1 MNHVQKVVV
10 ILATVMIGIS
20 PTYAAQN
27 CEIKKQELSNQL
39 RYAEKYASSYRV
51 AGLKRAIQNVDR
63 YCQDDTPTQIKMQ
76 LQTEHKIEKQKAELY
91 KAQQNQDTQ
100 KALKK
105 QQELNQALFELEQ
118 IQTTS

>member
-1 MNHVQKVVV
+1 
-10 ILATVMIGIS
+10 
-20 PTYAAQN
+20 
-27 CEIKKQELSNQL
+27 
-39 RYAEKYASSYRV
+39 
-51 AGLKRAIQNVDR
+51 
-63 YCQDDTPTQIKMQ
+63 MQ
-76 LQTEHKIEKQKAELY
+76 LQTEHKIEKLKAELY

>member
-10 ILATVMIGIS
+10 ILTTIMIGIS
-20 PTYAAQN
+20 PTYAAKN

-51 AGLKRAIQNVDR
+51 AGLKRAIQNIDR

-76 LQTEHKIEKQKAELY
+76 LQTEHKIEKLKAELY

-100 KALKK
+100 KPIHK
-105 QQELNQALFELEQ
+105 QQNVTLLLRV
-118 IQTTS
+118 